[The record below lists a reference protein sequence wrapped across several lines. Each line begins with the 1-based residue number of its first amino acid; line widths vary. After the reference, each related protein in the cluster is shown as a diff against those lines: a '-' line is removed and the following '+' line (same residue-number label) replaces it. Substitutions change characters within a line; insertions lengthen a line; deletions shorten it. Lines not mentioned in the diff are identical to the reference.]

1 MVAVLGSDPMTWTE
15 RQFQKAMRDAGYKND
30 GQGCWIHEQTGKK
43 FYAWTWEPSIE
54 TESWRAWAEAEQT
67 PPPF

>member
-1 MVAVLGSDPMTWTE
+1 MTWTE

-30 GQGCWIHEQTGKK
+30 GQGCWIHKQTGKK
-43 FYAWTWEPSIE
+43 FYAWTWEPHIK
-54 TESWRAWAEAEQT
+54 TEAWRAWAEAEQT